1 VLIFRAKVNVSSMEI
16 RVMNSNSN
24 QSARIFFI
32 EMMGVPGSY
41 DASVYDHFE
50 DRDDEGQ
57 WFVKRYAHI
66 PGIAISTCNVCRGES
81 LPQAAEVDGLV
92 LAGSYNSVHDHT
104 DWQQAVRAWLPVM
117 RQHKIPI
124 LGICGSHQLIAHVEG
139 ADVVRLAAGPFA
151 GTFPI
156 RLTAA
161 GKSSPIMQ
169 AIADDDCFHYANSEQ
184 VANIPP
190 GSSLL
195 ASSSRVPVAALDF
208 GDHCYTTQFHPE
220 ATDETLGTIWRHKA
234 PELRLN
240 YHTREKGDQLV
251 ENFLFLVKE
260 LSSRV

>member
-1 VLIFRAKVNVSSMEI
+1 
-16 RVMNSNSN
+16 MNSNSD

-139 ADVVRLAAGPFA
+139 ADVVRLAEGPFA

-251 ENFLFLVKE
+251 ENFLLLVKE
-260 LSSRV
+260 LSS

>member
-1 VLIFRAKVNVSSMEI
+1 
-16 RVMNSNSN
+16 MNSDPD
-24 QSARIFFI
+24 QAARIFFI

-50 DRDDEGQ
+50 DKDDEGQ
-57 WFVKRYAHI
+57 WFVKRYAHV

-81 LPQAAEVDGLV
+81 LPQPAEADGLV

-104 DWQQAVRAWLPVM
+104 DWQQSVRAWLPGI
-117 RQHKIPI
+117 RERRIPI
-124 LGICGSHQLIAHVEG
+124 LGICGSHQLIAHAEG
-139 ADVVRLAAGPFA
+139 ADVVLLSEGPFA

-161 GKSSPIMQ
+161 GKSSPIMRG
-169 AIADDDCFHYANSEQ
+169 IADEDCFHYANSEQ
-184 VANIPP
+184 VANIPR
-190 GSSLL
+190 GGSLL

-234 PELRLN
+234 PQLRLN

-251 ENFLFLVKE
+251 ENFLHLVKE
-260 LSSRV
+260 LLSVNQSSPRKQG